1 MSSPTEKPREK
12 VRIYATGSCE
22 GFEKLRESLANHPE
36 IEMVGASLSVADGAG
51 ALAGGHLEAV
61 LHATRDATLPGDE
74 LASIREHTRA
84 PVLLV
89 ASNGSSGL
97 LEQALDSDVSDVLLL
112 PQLVENVVF
121 AIRKATHT
129 TRRSSS
135 DLGGAGRKGKI
146 VTVFSPKGGTGKTV
160 TATNL
165 AAACAK
171 FEGRKTLLLDLDLQ
185 FGDAAIMLGIEPEKT
200 IYDLVV
206 APGELDTEKLA
217 GYTTKHA
224 CGLEILPA
232 PLRPEDA
239 ELVTEAKLG
248 RLLEVAKESFD
259 VIVVDTSP
267 FFHGP
272 MLATLDRTDELMLL
286 CSLDVPTLKNLR
298 LALQTLDLLSFPKQR
313 VSIVLNR
320 SNSKVGMKPN
330 EVEGALGMKVRFE
343 VPSDRAVPLAVNRG
357 NPVVLAEEGADVS
370 KAIKGMAKELFQAPK
385 GEGKKRRFMPA
396 LARS

>member
-1 MSSPTEKPREK
+1 MTTATETAKR
-12 VRIYATGSCE
+12 VRVYATGSCE
-22 GFEKLRESLANHPE
+22 GFDKLRDSLASHPE
-36 IEMVGASLSVADGAG
+36 IELVGASTTVADGAA
-51 ALAGGHLEAV
+51 ALAGGHLDV
-61 LHATRDATLPGDE
+61 ILHATRAASLPADE
-74 LASIREHTRA
+74 LAAIREHTRA
-84 PVLLV
+84 PVILL
-89 ASNGSSGL
+89 ASGGSSGL
-97 LEQALDSDVSDVLLL
+97 LEQALDADVADVLLL
-112 PQLVENVVF
+112 PQLVENIVF

-129 TRRSSS
+129 TRRHH
-135 DLGGAGRKGKI
+135 DTGGGRHGKI

-185 FGDAAIMLGIEPEKT
+185 FGDAAIMLGIEPDKT

-206 APGELDTEKLA
+206 APGELDAEKLA

-248 RLLEVAKESFD
+248 RLLEVAREAFD

-272 MLATLDRTDELMLL
+272 MLATLDRTDELLLL

-313 VSIVLNR
+313 VRIVLNR

-343 VPSDRAVPLAVNRG
+343 VPSDRAVPLSVNRG
-357 NPVVLAEEGADVS
+357 TPVVLAEEGADVS
-370 KAIKGMAKELFQAPK
+370 KAIKAMAKELFPVVK
-385 GEGKKRRFMPA
+385 EEGKKRRLLPA

>member
-1 MSSPTEKPREK
+1 MTSGTDTTQRER

-22 GFEKLRESLANHPE
+22 GFDKLRDSLASHPE
-36 IEMVGASLSVADGAG
+36 IEMVGSSMTVADGAA
-51 ALAGGHLEAV
+51 ALAGGHLDAV
-61 LHATRDATLPGDE
+61 LHATRGASLPADE
-74 LASIREHTRA
+74 LAAIREHTRA
-84 PVLLV
+84 PVLVV
-89 ASNGSSGL
+89 ASSGGSGL
-97 LEQALDSDVSDVLLL
+97 LEQALDADVADVLLL

-121 AIRKATHT
+121 SIRKATHT
-129 TRRSSS
+129 TRRHHDSSGS
-135 DLGGAGRKGKI
+135 GRHGKI

-171 FEGRKTLLLDLDLQ
+171 YEGRKTLLLDLDLQ

-217 GYTTKHA
+217 GYTTHHA
-224 CGLEILPA
+224 CGLEVLPA

-248 RLLEVAKESFD
+248 RLLEVARESFD

-272 MLATLDRTDELMLL
+272 MLATLDRTDELLLL

-313 VSIVLNR
+313 VRIVLNR

-370 KAIKGMAKELFQAPK
+370 KAIKLMAKEMFPAPK
-385 GEGKKRRFMPA
+385 EEARKRRFRPA

>member
-1 MSSPTEKPREK
+1 MSSATETKQK

-22 GFEKLRESLANHPE
+22 GFEKLRDSLANHPE
-36 IEMVGASLSVADGAG
+36 IEMVGASLSVSDGAG

-129 TRRSSS
+129 TRRSSG
-135 DLGGAGRKGKI
+135 DLGGGGRHGKI